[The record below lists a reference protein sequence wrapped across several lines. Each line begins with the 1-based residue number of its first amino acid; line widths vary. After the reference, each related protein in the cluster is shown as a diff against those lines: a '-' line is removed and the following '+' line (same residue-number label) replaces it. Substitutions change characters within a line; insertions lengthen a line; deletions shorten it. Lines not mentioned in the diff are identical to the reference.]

1 MSFLG
6 RLFGKKEEA
15 EELELGKFP
24 GLEAP
29 GLGQP
34 PGIGSA
40 PGGPGITEMP
50 GERMPSGMPGGMPEE
65 MPGRMPGMEE
75 IGPGPPAP
83 FPGMGAGMRGQPPS
97 AFAPAPVQQVQ
108 SQPDIAREMQVVNA
122 KLDTLKV
129 LLDSINA
136 KIDRIEQK
144 PREEEAIPLS
154 VRRWR

>member
-1 MSFLG
+1 MGLLG
-6 RLFGKKEEA
+6 RLFGKKEEP

-29 GLGQP
+29 SAAAP
-34 PGIGSA
+34 PGLGSA

-50 GERMPSGMPGGMPEE
+50 SGMPGEAP
-65 MPGRMPGMEE
+65 PMPGMEE
-75 IGPGPPAP
+75 FGPAPPAP

-97 AFAPAPVQQVQ
+97 AFAPAPVQQAQ
-108 SQPDIAREMQVVNA
+108 LPPEIAREMQVVNA

-136 KIDRIEQK
+136 KIDRLEQK

>member
-1 MSFLG
+1 MGLLG
-6 RLFGKKEEA
+6 RLFGKKEES

-29 GLGQP
+29 SAAAP
-34 PGIGSA
+34 PGMGSA

-50 GERMPSGMPGGMPEE
+50 GGE
-65 MPGRMPGMEE
+65 MPPAMPGMEE
-75 IGPGPPAP
+75 IGPAPPAP
-83 FPGMGAGMRGQPPS
+83 FPGMGRPASPAPS
-97 AFAPAPVQQVQ
+97 AFAPQPAAPT
-108 SQPDIAREMQVVNA
+108 PDIAREMQVVNA

-136 KIDRIEQK
+136 KIDRLEQK
-144 PREEEAIPLS
+144 PREEEAVPLS

>member
-15 EELELGKFP
+15 EELELGKYP

-29 GLGQP
+29 GLGQQ
-34 PGIGSA
+34 PGMGSA

-83 FPGMGAGMRGQPPS
+83 FPGMGRPVAPS
-97 AFAPAPVQQVQ
+97 AFAPAP
-108 SQPDIAREMQVVNA
+108 SAPPPDMAREMQVVNA

>member
-15 EELELGKFP
+15 EELELGKYP

-50 GERMPSGMPGGMPEE
+50 GERMP
-65 MPGRMPGMEE
+65 GMEE
-75 IGPGPPAP
+75 IGPAPPAP
-83 FPGMGAGMRGQPPS
+83 FPGMGRPVAPS
-97 AFAPAPVQQVQ
+97 AFAPAP
-108 SQPDIAREMQVVNA
+108 SALPPDMAREMQVVNA